1 MGDVRTSLCEM
12 WVLPRLLQV
21 GPRFPGPSHQ
31 GCGCPRSFVIVLL
44 KFALFHFLKKSDF
57 KIILAEKSVKIAVQ
71 KGSMRKAETTHD
83 PTAQRSALCV
93 CCHVCFQRPFSA
105 QVANT
110 QLSPLTD
117 TRVCTICVC
126 VYLKRCSPPAHT
138 VFFLLV
144 RYRDS
149 LPW

>member
-110 QLSPLTD
+110 
-117 TRVCTICVC
+117 
-126 VYLKRCSPPAHT
+126 
-138 VFFLLV
+138 
-144 RYRDS
+144 
-149 LPW
+149 